1 MESSREILRLTD
13 SLRKGNHYLDT
24 TWYGATVQLLATL
37 TILFSVWDKRDSIT
51 PEEVAQV
58 RNDMDLCM
66 DVMGDLGSL
75 LGSPQR
81 LREVVQILTYRT
93 MELLNQNAEKAKRAS
108 TSAGMPPYAS
118 SNPYPPVTTPAIP
131 IKLPPNP
138 NDSGPSYPPNQ
149 ADYAVLHAESRTSST
164 IPVYGDPLV
173 PSGDHVYDTANFV
186 PWAAFH
192 GNESWRQYVQGVG
205 NIGTIENL
213 DSSET
218 YASSALIGLS
228 QDCGQN
234 GGYSSAGP
242 HPPTSG
248 LALLGA
254 PGGPPSGPQQS
265 TQYSHTSPEGSSQ
278 SWPLNMNNFTY
289 PGGSDTNIRGGQ
301 DAGGPP
307 NGG

>member
-13 SLRKGNHYLDT
+13 NLRKGNHYLDT

-58 RNDMDLCM
+58 TNDMDLCM

-93 MELLNQNAEKAKRAS
+93 MELFNQNTEKGKRTS

-118 SNPYPPVTTPAIP
+118 TNPYPPVTTPAIP

-138 NDSGPSYPPNQ
+138 NDPGANYSPNQ
-149 ADYAVLHAESRTSST
+149 TDYAVLHAESRTSST

-173 PSGDHVYDTANFV
+173 PSSDHVYDTANFG
-186 PWAAFH
+186 PWSFH

-205 NIGTIENL
+205 NIGTIENM
-213 DSSET
+213 DPSET
-218 YASSALIGLS
+218 YASTALIGLS

-242 HPPTSG
+242 APPAG
-248 LALLGA
+248 LALLGP
-254 PGGPPSGPQQS
+254 PGGPPSGPPQPA
-265 TQYSHTSPEGSSQ
+265 QYPHPSPEGSNQ
-278 SWPLNMNNFTY
+278 SWSMTMNSYTY
-289 PGGSDTNIRGGQ
+289 AGGSDSTPRGGQ
-301 DAGGPP
+301 EAGGAQ